1 MKPTTRRDFLRA
13 STASVALATIAP
25 ALFAADA
32 QTAATPSRKRRFK
45 KGIMWATIPGNG
57 SVLEKMKAVKAAG
70 FDAVEMNSH
79 MDQAEVLKARDETAL
94 EIVSVC
100 DDVHWKKRLSD
111 PDPKVRAEGLEALK
125 QTLRDAKAYGTDS
138 ILLVPGVAKNGVTF
152 DECWKRSIEQI
163 RLAIPLAEE
172 LRVKISVENVWND
185 LITTEQQ
192 AVRYLDEINSPWV
205 GWHFDVGNMICFGD
219 PIDWIVALGKRINR
233 VHVKEYSRDL
243 AMRAGNRSAGFKVPL
258 LQGANNWPGIMKALD
273 QVGYTG
279 PLITEQNA
287 SLDELSQA
295 LDKIMGG

>member
-1 MKPTTRRDFLRA
+1 MKPTTRRNFLRA

-32 QTAATPSRKRRFK
+32 QPAATPSAKRRFK
-45 KGIMWATIPGNG
+45 KGIMWATIPGKG

-79 MDQAEVLKARDETAL
+79 MEQAEVLKARDETAL

-100 DDVHWKKRLSD
+100 DDLHWKKPLSAS
-111 PDPKVRAEGLEALK
+111 DPKVREEGLEALK

-219 PIDWIVALGKRINR
+219 PIDWIKALGQRINR

-243 AMRAGNRSAGFKVPL
+243 AMRTGNRGAGFKVPL

-279 PLITEQNA
+279 ALITEQNA
-287 SLDELSQA
+287 SLEELSQA
-295 LDKIMGG
+295 LDKIMAG